1 MTTLRQ
7 LRPANLLLLAIV
19 IGTPVNES
27 IAADPAKRTPR
38 TVFNDDAQVL
48 GEAPGK
54 NPAPFIK
61 AWLDRESAAV
71 PFSTFVFLAATPDI
85 CFYNTKAGEEYGA
98 RRKTAGNRPHIR
110 AMRALKKQNT
120 DALRL
125 VTEHMQAKGKEVLAA
140 IRLSDTHHTR
150 LNTFDD
156 LCSQFAID
164 HPEYVI
170 KQPDGRTNETALDY
184 SIAAVRDHRMAIMKE
199 IVTDYPVDGLELNFV
214 RWAKHFP
221 RDKGREKA
229 PIMTRY
235 VERIRRMMDNS
246 GRKRKNGKRLTL
258 GVRIPESLH
267 TCWLAWVDIETWV
280 KKGWI
285 DFVVISTWNN
295 TDPQLP
301 VDEFSRFT
309 RPAGVDTIVTM
320 GNMIGSLSAGPPIP
334 RDLSLIHI

>member
-7 LRPANLLLLAIV
+7 ISPANLLLLAIV

-235 VERIRRMMDNS
+235 V
-246 GRKRKNGKRLTL
+246 
-258 GVRIPESLH
+258 
-267 TCWLAWVDIETWV
+267 
-280 KKGWI
+280 
-285 DFVVISTWNN
+285 
-295 TDPQLP
+295 
-301 VDEFSRFT
+301 
-309 RPAGVDTIVTM
+309 
-320 GNMIGSLSAGPPIP
+320 
-334 RDLSLIHI
+334 